1 MDSGKHSLSDH
12 LTELRSVLIKSFL
25 AVLLTTGGSLFFS
38 PQLLDYSIRPL
49 QDVLQDRNKINAVVV
64 HPNEDHAKNIGQK
77 LSAAKRVRYLGSVT
91 ALKKLRPLAKK
102 AKADSKPIDLVIV
115 SVLALGEDGLMAGD
129 ILDGLEPAPFIAYTV
144 KTAKDPMVTELM
156 LEGANV
162 IVDPPRKAV
171 VNRMVRR
178 AAAAAGKAAAVD
190 RLVVLSPL
198 EPFFAYLKIAF
209 VIGLFLACPVW
220 LYQVWIFV
228 APGLYNKERK
238 FALPVILSGSLLFVS
253 GGVFAYFAMFPV
265 MFDFLV
271 NEMMPA
277 SLVSSFTVSNYLG
290 LLLRITVAFGVV
302 FELPLAIAMLAK
314 VGLVNTERLTSFRK
328 YWLVIA
334 FILGAILT
342 PADPVS
348 QLMMAVPLVA
358 FYEIGII
365 ATRIIGKPKSEEE
378 TSSQASA

>member
-1 MDSGKHSLSDH
+1 
-12 LTELRSVLIKSFL
+12 
-25 AVLLTTGGSLFFS
+25 
-38 PQLLDYSIRPL
+38 L